1 MSKDEVATDWIRNM
15 REIKEHFKNC
25 AMVILHHLP
34 KDNYVDGMKVPKT
47 MFGSAMWK
55 AYVNYSYN
63 FGKRDSLHVLTLEK
77 RRNDK
82 VGFEH
87 LELKLVEPFPLK
99 FVYAEADPTLA
110 KNKVKE
116 ALRQSTVPMNAKQ
129 VMEKTQLSK
138 ATVFRVIKILMKEGH
153 AVKSTDHDKV
163 IGYIYKED
171 GDEH

>member
-34 KDNYVDGMKVPKT
+34 KDNYVDGIKVPKT

-63 FGKRDSLHVLTLEK
+63 FAKQEGKHVLTLEK
-77 RRNDK
+77 RRNAK
-82 VGFEH
+82 VGFDH

-99 FVYAEADPTLA
+99 FVYAEDDPSLA
-110 KNKVKE
+110 KNKVSE
-116 ALRQSTVPMNAKQ
+116 TIRQSKTHLSSRDII
-129 VMEKTQLSK
+129 EKTKLSK
-138 ATVFRVIKILMKEGH
+138 ATVFRVLKLLMKDGTV
-153 AVKSTDHDKV
+153 AKTTDHDKV
-163 IGYIYKED
+163 IGYVFKED
-171 GDEH
+171 N